1 MSLSTIILSV
11 TAVAALAAYFMRRR
25 ARLNAE
31 E

>member
-1 MSLSTIILSV
+1 MDLITIVATVI
-11 TAVAALAAYFMRRR
+11 AVAAFAAYFMRRR